1 MSNNSKRVKRIVF
14 AGLFFFVIMVIGVF
28 CALMYDSK
36 KDVSEDERY
45 AKCLNI
51 PFKLK
56 EHATIRWNANNLR
69 FKNYSL
75 ILNEASAYDTPEVKS
90 VKIYQPGETVTFIS
104 AKSYSS
110 LHVGTTYYLIGRDT
124 LDTGE
129 VIDFEYYYTGDFPL
143 FE

>member
-1 MSNNSKRVKRIVF
+1 MSNNSKLVKRIVTIIV
-14 AGLFFFVIMVIGVF
+14 LFFVIIIIVVF
-28 CALMYDSK
+28 CALMYESK

-56 EHATIRWNANNLR
+56 DSATIRWNANNLR

-75 ILNEASAYDTPEVKS
+75 VLNEASAYNTPEVKS
-90 VKIYQPGETVTFIS
+90 VKIYQPGEAITFFS

-129 VIDFEYYYTGDFPL
+129 VIDFEYYYSGGLPPF
-143 FE
+143 

>member
-1 MSNNSKRVKRIVF
+1 MANNSKRVKRIVITIF
-14 AGLFFFVIMVIGVF
+14 ICFLLFVIGLF
-28 CALMYDSK
+28 CALMYESK
-36 KDVSEDERY
+36 KDVSEDEGY

-69 FKNYSL
+69 FQNYSL
-75 ILNEASAYDTPEVKS
+75 ILNEASTYDTPEVKS
-90 VKIYQPGETVTFIS
+90 VKIYQPGETITFFS

-129 VIDFEYYYTGDFPL
+129 VIDFEYYYTGGLPPF
-143 FE
+143 

>member
-1 MSNNSKRVKRIVF
+1 MSNNSKRVKRIVTIIV
-14 AGLFFFVIMVIGVF
+14 LFFVIIIIGVF
-28 CALMYDSK
+28 CALMYESK

-56 EHATIRWNANNLR
+56 DSATIRWNANNLR

-75 ILNEASAYDTPEVKS
+75 VLNEASAYDTPEVKS
-90 VKIYQPGETVTFIS
+90 VKIYQPGETITFFS

-124 LDTGE
+124 IDTGE
-129 VIDFEYYYTGDFPL
+129 VIDFEYYYSEGLPPF
-143 FE
+143 